1 MEKPLLVIV
10 VVVFLKF
17 LLRQEII
24 VTRVNDSLPQMSTNV
39 TILYELLVKWLKYR
53 EIHYNIG

>member
-17 LLRQEII
+17 LLMQEII
-24 VTRVNDSLPQMSTNV
+24 VTRVNDSLSQMSTNV
-39 TILYELLVKWLKYR
+39 TTLYELLVKWLKNQHADKR
-53 EIHYNIG
+53 I